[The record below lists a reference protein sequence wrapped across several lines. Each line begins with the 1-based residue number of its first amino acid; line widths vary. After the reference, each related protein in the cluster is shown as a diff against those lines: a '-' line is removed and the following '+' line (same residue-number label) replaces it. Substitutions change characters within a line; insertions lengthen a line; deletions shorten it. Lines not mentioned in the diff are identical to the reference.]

1 MKVKNIYNNNKVE
14 RHFKWLSLKEKVMV
28 MIERIILK
36 LKNTYKF
43 LKIERIISN
52 IYFKKT
58 FFVVCG
64 LILCNIV
71 GEKLYYALYQYS
83 IFDNIRTIIIFNQNN
98 YFQFLIASLGIGG
111 FLTALFFSNL
121 SGIQSSKYSNL
132 DSELSSAI
140 LNEYMNKTYF
150 DSIVNYLIIIVI
162 QILMYVLEIVPG
174 IFVSILTFVLT
185 VRIVIIF
192 ITLSKRLF
200 QFTNIN
206 FITYD
211 VFQEIAYYF
220 DKLKLAAKHSKSDSI
235 MKSYYNI
242 INSKLSL
249 LKTLFNSLIEQ
260 NDSKGLVDFNKH
272 VLVILSKYT
281 KDKNLIPF
289 NSPWYEDKQKDKS
302 WFTADFF
309 EINLGLNTGTSLNQ
323 SYEKNINFFENN
335 LMKLF
340 FDSFEYCT
348 KNNKKE
354 EAYSLLNFYHSLYND
369 LVFNGDYSYWYDQNI
384 KIMQVFLD
392 NIECFND
399 DGDYSIGL
407 FDLLGLIFVDYILGN
422 TKYIETT
429 AKTVEKYTKDYQMYK
444 KNIESNNII
453 FNCKRSNDLLERLE
467 LEHNIE
473 GKIITTNKYIQEYTN
488 WQFNRH
494 ISNYLKKLIE
504 IIPELQQF
512 SNSFKDNNKIGTC
525 LVLSRIVE
533 ISNKIINNL
542 QHLEPLINTIENT
555 NVNFKIDKIDIEQF
569 LIETNKLYVNSMVF
583 YSDIVCSLVSE
594 EDNYKK
600 CKVDFLGEVYYNITQ
615 EVFNSIIDEDFDNFK
630 KLYKKFAITCFVS
643 DSMISKIVNS
653 ESNAQYKA
661 AKYTMA
667 MINYMRISGYAIY
680 YAHLVKDFKWENLV
694 KETFDSIL
702 ETIIYKEIFL
712 ERMSNIVDYKST
724 SFFPEIDKIDFERLF
739 SKFVENSNYIK
750 YKYIEPFLGKVVDS
764 DDELI
769 TNFSFY
775 HNSYHYDFYE
785 IFVEYCINPKL
796 DKSKKINVRFIK
808 EQRRKK

>member
-1 MKVKNIYNNNKVE
+1 MKAKNIYNNDKAE

-28 MIERIILK
+28 IIERVILK
-36 LKNTYKF
+36 LKNKYKF
-43 LKIERIISN
+43 LKIEKIISN

-64 LILCNIV
+64 LIICNIV
-71 GEKLYYALYQYS
+71 GEKLYYVLCQYS
-83 IFDNIRTIIIFNQNN
+83 IFDNIITIITFNQNN

-132 DSELSSAI
+132 DSELSFAI

-174 IFVSILTFVLT
+174 IFVSILTFILT
-185 VRIVIIF
+185 IRIVIIF

-242 INSKLSL
+242 INSKLFL

-272 VLVILSKYT
+272 ILVILSKYI
-281 KDKNLIPF
+281 KDKNLIPY
-289 NSPWYEDKQKDKS
+289 NSQWYEEKLKDKS
-302 WFTADFF
+302 WFTAEFF
-309 EINLGLNTGTSLNQ
+309 EINLGLNAGTSLNR
-323 SYEKNINFFENN
+323 SYEKDINFFENN
-335 LMKLF
+335 LMALF
-340 FDSFEYCT
+340 LESFKYCI

-369 LVFNGDYSYWYDQNI
+369 LVFNGDYSYWYDQNK

-399 DGDYSIGL
+399 DEDYSIGL
-407 FDLLGLIFVDYILGN
+407 FDLLGLIFVDYLIGN
-422 TKYIETT
+422 TKYIQTT
-429 AKTVEKYTKDYQMYK
+429 AKIVEKYTKDYQMYK
-444 KNIESNNII
+444 NSMESNNII
-453 FNCKRSNDLLERLE
+453 FNCKRNNDLLERLE
-467 LEHNIE
+467 LEHKIE
-473 GKIITTNKYIQEYTN
+473 GKIITTNKYIQEYAN
-488 WQFNRH
+488 WEFNKY
-494 ISNYLKKLIE
+494 ISNYLKITTE

-512 SNSFKDNNKIGTC
+512 ANSFKDNNKIGTC
-525 LVLSRIVE
+525 LVLSRIIE
-533 ISNKIINNL
+533 IRNKIINNL
-542 QHLEPLINTIENT
+542 QQLEPLINTIENT
-555 NVNFKIDKIDIEQF
+555 NVNFKIDKIDVKQSLMEANRSYI
-569 LIETNKLYVNSMVF
+569 NSMAF
-583 YSDIVCSLVSE
+583 YSDVVYGLVSE

-600 CKVDFLGEVYYNITQ
+600 CKVDFLGEVYYNISQ
-615 EVFNSIIDEDFDNFK
+615 EVFNSIIDENFENFQ
-630 KLYKKFAITCFVS
+630 KLYKKFVITCFVS
-643 DSMISKIVNS
+643 DTMIFKIVNS

-680 YAHLVKDFKWENLV
+680 YAHLVKNFKWENLV

-702 ETIIYKEIFL
+702 ETIIDKEIFL
-712 ERMSNIVDYKST
+712 ERISNIVAYKST
-724 SFFPEIDKIDFERLF
+724 SFFPEIDKIDYEILF

-750 YKYIEPFLGKVVDS
+750 YKYIEPFLSKVVDS

-808 EQRRKK
+808 EQRGTK

>member
-444 KNIESNNII
+444 KSIESNNII

>member
-58 FFVVCG
+58 FFVICG

-71 GEKLYYALYQYS
+71 GEKLYYALCQYS

-200 QFTNIN
+200 QFANIN

-211 VFQEIAYYF
+211 IFQEIAYYF

-289 NSPWYEDKQKDKS
+289 NSPWYEDKPKDKS

-323 SYEKNINFFENN
+323 SYEKDINFFENN

-340 FDSFEYCT
+340 FDSFEYCI

-444 KNIESNNII
+444 KSIESNNII

-504 IIPELQQF
+504 IIPKLQQF
-512 SNSFKDNNKIGTC
+512 ANSFKDNNKIGTC

-569 LIETNKLYVNSMVF
+569 LIETNKLYVNSMAF

-615 EVFNSIIDEDFDNFK
+615 EVFNSIIDEDFDNFQ

-643 DSMISKIVNS
+643 DLMISKIVNS

-702 ETIIYKEIFL
+702 ETIKDKEIFL

-724 SFFPEIDKIDFERLF
+724 SFFPEIDKTDFERLF

>member
-1 MKVKNIYNNNKVE
+1 MKAKNIYNNNKAE

-71 GEKLYYALYQYS
+71 GEKLYYALCQYS
-83 IFDNIRTIIIFNQNN
+83 IFDNIRTIITFNQNN

-200 QFTNIN
+200 QFANIN

-211 VFQEIAYYF
+211 IFQEIAYYF

-289 NSPWYEDKQKDKS
+289 NSPWYEDKPKDKS

-323 SYEKNINFFENN
+323 SYEKDINFFENN

-340 FDSFEYCT
+340 FDSFEYCI

-444 KNIESNNII
+444 KSIESNNII

-512 SNSFKDNNKIGTC
+512 ANSFKDNNKIGTC

-569 LIETNKLYVNSMVF
+569 LIETNKLYVNSMAF

-615 EVFNSIIDEDFDNFK
+615 EVFNSIIDEDFDNFQ

-702 ETIIYKEIFL
+702 ETIIDKEIFL